1 MPTITNEITDI
12 EIREGIE
19 DLTASRIIT
28 LYRRAPL
35 NHPVSDP
42 EKVWQMFERASV
54 VFSAWH
60 EGRLVGIARVL
71 SDGVLYSILCD
82 LAVEPDVQGLGIG
95 RRLADAVF
103 ERFQNTQIV
112 LIGTGNRASAQ
123 RLYERYGFTRSND
136 VWIRRPEGGRR

>member
-1 MPTITNEITDI
+1 MPTITNDITEI
-12 EIREGIE
+12 EIREGIS
-19 DLTASRIIT
+19 DLTPSRIIT

-42 EKVWQMFERASV
+42 EQVWEMFERASV
-54 VFSAWH
+54 VFSAWYD
-60 EGRLVGIARVL
+60 GRLVGIARVL

-95 RRLADAVF
+95 KRLADAVF
-103 ERFQNTQIV
+103 ERCKDTQIL

-123 RLYERYGFTRSND
+123 RLYERYGFTPMND
-136 VWIRRPEGGRR
+136 AWIHRPEPSRR

>member
-12 EIREGIE
+12 EIREGIA
-19 DLTASRIIT
+19 DLTAARIIT

-42 EKVWQMFERASV
+42 QKVWRMFEEASL
-54 VFSAWH
+54 VFSAWY

-71 SDGVLYSILCD
+71 SDGVLYSVLCD

-95 RRLADAVF
+95 RRLADAVLD
-103 ERFQNTQIV
+103 RFKDTQIV

-123 RLYERYGFTRSND
+123 RLYERYGFSRSND
-136 VWIRRPEGGRR
+136 VWIRRPETQRR